1 MTVLL
6 GLWFSIAVGV
16 SDYFGGYVTRRW
28 HAFSTVANAALA
40 GVIVSVVLVFIVPS
54 VFDGRSL
61 VFGIASGIALGFA
74 LSSMY
79 RGLSL
84 SSAAVV
90 SPIVAV
96 LMAIIPVGWD
106 VVTGGSLP
114 AIVVIGSVVAVVGL
128 VCTTVS
134 PELGDRV
141 RLGVVWGVVG
151 GMLFGVALTFLG
163 TTHEDAGLWP
173 VVGQR
178 GAAALVLASAATLR
192 HQPIAVPTDLRTR
205 AWFSGA
211 IGATGIAA
219 FAVGAQGGSL
229 TEITIASTMFP
240 AVTAVLSTVFDA
252 HPMRWWQLLGIGGC
266 IAGVTLIGIS

>member
-6 GLWFSIAVGV
+6 GLWFSIAIGV

-40 GVIVSVVLVFIVPS
+40 GVVVSSVLVFVVPS
-54 VFDGRSL
+54 VFDTRSL
-61 VFGIASGIALGFA
+61 VFGIASGVALGFA
-74 LSSMY
+74 LSSLY

-106 VVTGGSLP
+106 VATGGSLP
-114 AIVVIGSVVAVVGL
+114 AIAVVGSVIAL
-128 VCTTVS
+128 VGLVFTTIS

-141 RLGVVWGVVG
+141 RLGVLWGVAG
-151 GMLFGVALTFLG
+151 GVLFGIALTFLG
-163 TTHEDAGLWP
+163 TTHENAGLWP

-178 GAAALVLASAATLR
+178 AAAAAVLASAAVSQR
-192 HQPIAVPTDLRTR
+192 QPVAVPVDLRGR

-229 TEITIASTMFP
+229 AEITIASSMFP
-240 AVTAVLSTVFDA
+240 AVTATLSTMFDG
-252 HPMRWWQLLGIGGC
+252 HPMRWWQLAGIGGC
-266 IAGVTLIGIS
+266 IAGVTLIGIA

>member
-6 GLWFSIAVGV
+6 GLWFSVAIGV
-16 SDYFGGYVTRRW
+16 SDYYGGYVTRRW

-40 GVIVSVVLVFIVPS
+40 GVVVSAILVWIVPS

-61 VFGIASGIALGFA
+61 VLGIASGVALGFA

-96 LMAIIPVGWD
+96 LMAMIPVGWD
-106 VVTGGSLP
+106 VATGGSLP
-114 AIVVIGSVVAVVGL
+114 GIAVVGGVIAVAGL
-128 VCTTVS
+128 VFTTVS
-134 PELGDRV
+134 PELGERV
-141 RLGVVWGVVG
+141 RLGVLWGVVG
-151 GMLFGVALTFLG
+151 GALFGIALTLLG
-163 TTHEDAGLWP
+163 TTHEDSGLWP
-173 VVGQR
+173 VIGQR
-178 GAAALVLASAATLR
+178 GAAAVVLASAAR
-192 HQPIAVPTDLRTR
+192 SQRQPVVVPSDLRPR

-229 TEITIASTMFP
+229 AEITIASSMFP
-240 AVTAVLSTVFDA
+240 AVTAAMSTMFDG
-252 HPMRWWQLLGIGGC
+252 HPMRWWQMAGIGAC
-266 IAGVTLIGIS
+266 IAGVTLVGIA